1 MNEGIQQWGPGYG
14 PQAAAMHTF
23 SLAAQLSSS
32 ARRPIQTPDV
42 GIKRNNMNTK
52 YSAALLAVTLVSLS
66 AHGSDILRVIF
77 PTNLV
82 FTVPINGKTG
92 ERPYDFF
99 LEYPSEYELDDGR
112 PTKYERTGLGYYI
125 CVEVIEETEDGVR
138 CKLKVDRHSLSDWMP
153 YTAGEHILLQPVLSS
168 LAIETELTLPIGM
181 WVTLAEDVES
191 ACLQFMFEREESY
204 FQLRNATSAEGRSG
218 PARGLK
224 D

>member
-1 MNEGIQQWGPGYG
+1 MNNGSQQDVPPYV
-14 PQAAAMHTF
+14 
-23 SLAAQLSSS
+23 AQS
-32 ARRPIQTPDV
+32 APKVNFNV

-181 WVTLAEDVES
+181 WVTLAEGVES
-191 ACLQFMFEREESY
+191 ACLQFMFEREES
-204 FQLRNATSAEGRSG
+204 QQSG
-218 PARGLK
+218 PAYPPQGVGSA
-224 D
+224 DP